1 LIIILVNIKPVILLI
16 NSKAQID
23 NFQKDKI
30 FIKWKIKNNIKD
42 LKLQKK
48 LIFKNIIHLNLNN
61 QLKVK
66 KVINKTVI

>member
-1 LIIILVNIKPVILLI
+1 MIIILVNIKPVILLI